1 MLLGWLTREV
11 EVISMTQVRR
21 RVQYHGALIR
31 QAEQAEVQ
39 ALLGGERLSD
49 WQAYLAP
56 PPSTPASCGL
66 G

>member
-1 MLLGWLTREV
+1 
-11 EVISMTQVRR
+11 VISMTQVRR